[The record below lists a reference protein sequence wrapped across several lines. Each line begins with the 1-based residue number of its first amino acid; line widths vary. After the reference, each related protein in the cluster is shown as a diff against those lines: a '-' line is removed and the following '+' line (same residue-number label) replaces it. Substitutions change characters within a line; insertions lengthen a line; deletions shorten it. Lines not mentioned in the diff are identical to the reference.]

1 MSNPSSSMIGF
12 IDLLGT
18 KESSRISEEKFYGAI
33 RKFLFTLVSE
43 LRELDPDAY
52 VFQYL
57 SDSAFFELKT
67 EAASFEFLRTLR
79 RRLFDQRIFFKCAL
93 IPGQLKPQNINR
105 AFLEEI
111 VKENSENYLARSYNF
126 DAIENN
132 LHGFFFSDETIK
144 AYLLHEVYKGVGFVA
159 SDALVQQFP
168 NEFVKSIYYTSDTFK
183 SANSFHDL
191 RFSVD
196 REVAK
201 WSEDVDTEFDIP
213 VGWTESSAFIR
224 NFISSAEIAA
234 YKRGS
239 YAKYYIPTLISM
251 VRSSD
256 FSTVQISDKSLDG
269 TPAIYRRVINDAKQR
284 KAVGNLKG
292 IFDVQCVL
300 LDEILNFI
308 SKSLNETD
316 VSEEIQD
323 LEDMQ
328 ERVCREF
335 ILLPRFRSSIQ
346 HSKPRVLSPR
356 NRETFLETIVR
367 G

>member
-1 MSNPSSSMIGF
+1 MAKPSSSMIGF

-18 KESSRISEEKFYGAI
+18 KESSRISEDKFYGAI

-43 LRELDPDAY
+43 LRELDPDTY

-67 EAASFEFLRTLR
+67 ETASFEFLRTLR

-93 IPGQLKPQNINR
+93 IPGQLRPQNLDR
-105 AFLEEI
+105 DFLEEI
-111 VKENSENYLARSYNF
+111 VKENSGDYLAGSYDF
-126 DAIENN
+126 DAIEKR

-144 AYLLHEVYKGVGFVA
+144 AYLLHELYKGVGFVA
-159 SDALVQQFP
+159 SDELVRQFP
-168 NEFVKSIYYTSDTFK
+168 TEFVKSIYYTSDTFK
-183 SANSFHDL
+183 SANSFNDL
-191 RFSVD
+191 KFSSH
-196 REVAK
+196 REVAG
-201 WSEDVDTEFDIP
+201 WSEDVETEFSVP

-256 FSTVQISDKSLDG
+256 FSTIQISDKSLEG
-269 TPAIYRRVINDAKQR
+269 TPTIYRRIINDARRR

-300 LDEILNFI
+300 LDEILNSI
-308 SKSLNETD
+308 SKLLSETD
-316 VSEEIQD
+316 ISEEIQE

-335 ILLPRFRSSIQ
+335 ILLPRFKGNIQ